1 MYYIV
6 FTVLMG
12 SHQIL
17 LNCLSIVEPVLAWQ
31 DQILPV
37 VNLSAAGVLIFPAEV
52 TILKI
57 I

>member
-1 MYYIV
+1 MYCIV
-6 FTVLMG
+6 FTVLMD